1 MMLNG
6 TDQTMLLEV
15 PRHIINV
22 FQKGWLI
29 VSDIYLTKIVSKIE
43 ILKSLR
49 I

>member
-6 TDQTMLLEV
+6 TDQTMLLEI

-29 VSDIYLTKIVSKIE
+29 VSADIYLTK
-43 ILKSLR
+43 
-49 I
+49 